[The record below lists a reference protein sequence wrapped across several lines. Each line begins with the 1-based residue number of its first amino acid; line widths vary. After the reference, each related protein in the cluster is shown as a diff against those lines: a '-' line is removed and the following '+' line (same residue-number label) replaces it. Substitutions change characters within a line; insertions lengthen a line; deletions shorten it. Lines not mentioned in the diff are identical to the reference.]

1 MFFINHL
8 VYALAIASGPSIMAA
23 QVLEFGAPEEID
35 VAGSFLQDTGIRAFA
50 ISARVAHG
58 PDRGPGGKT
67 FLVIADS
74 ASRTYWWM
82 MSTGSKKPGSPPVTW
97 SMLGRACHLERTP
110 TGFTLFYL
118 DSHVILVASSRGR
131 FSDQTELA
139 TLVRR
144 DFDAT
149 AGRPLLRGFGFVD
162 TKIDLRQLLGR
173 SFFDDGLSANI
184 AHPKLESTT
193 RSSDGTWELIVSAK
207 QADRFHNRAYIK
219 LARDLS
225 VESHR
230 VSAVQ

>member
-1 MFFINHL
+1 MLSINQL
-8 VYALAIASGPSIMAA
+8 VYVLAIASMPSEVFA
-23 QVLEFGAPEEID
+23 QVFESGTPEEID
-35 VAGSFLQDTGIRAFA
+35 VTGSFLQSTGIRAFD
-50 ISARVAHG
+50 IPSRVLYDRRLGAG
-58 PDRGPGGKT
+58 PST
-67 FLVIADS
+67 FLVLAEPI
-74 ASRTYWWM
+74 SRTYWWM
-82 MSTGSKKPGSPPVTW
+82 MSIGSRQPGPSPISW
-97 SMLGRACHLERTP
+97 SGLGRVCHLERTP